1 MGTSTNKSCFGNLAL
16 HEEKGKGNIR
26 MSNSN
31 EVSLL
36 HLRQLRAIARNL
48 CILAKQ
54 HRDNNNHVVA
64 DALYIRAL
72 SVAQQIQTSGNDRN
86 VLMARIRTEQQA
98 GFDML
103 EKPTLEKAQKVG
115 G

>member
-1 MGTSTNKSCFGNLAL
+1 MAASGQRILAGNLNL
-16 HEEKGKGNIR
+16 HEGKGKGNIR
-26 MSNSN
+26 MNNSN
-31 EVSLL
+31 EVSPL
-36 HLRQLRAIARNL
+36 HLRQLRAIAQNL

-64 DALYIRAL
+64 DALYARAL
-72 SVAQQIQTSGNDRN
+72 SVAQQIQTSENDRN